1 VGDESARIIEALKD
15 ACVAGADQFG
25 TFVNDTHFLAP
36 SKFDERAA
44 MPTLIKLLPTIH
56 DSRDLW
62 AAVGHLGRPWARPVA
77 FEPLLQI
84 FLIRAEQD
92 HQLGWSIGDA
102 LVTTATASNVETL
115 LEISTDRKYG
125 SARQMIVYSLWRFK
139 KDEQIKNALI
149 GLLNDSDVS
158 LHAMSALRR
167 TVGNEEAIEYLNVV
181 RDASDNQTIR
191 KQAQKAI
198 TKSET
203 AIAKSTRAHP
213 HHGLGTRND

>member
-1 VGDESARIIEALKD
+1 MGDDSARIIKALKD
-15 ACVAGADQFG
+15 AGVAGADQFG
-25 TFVNDTHFLAP
+25 TFVNDTRYFAP
-36 SKFDERAA
+36 SKLDERAA
-44 MPTLIKLLPTIH
+44 MSTLLELLPTIH
-56 DSRDLW
+56 DSRDLR
-62 AAVGHLGRPWARPVA
+62 AAVGHLRRSWARPLA

-102 LVTTATASNVETL
+102 LATTATASNAETL
-115 LEISTDRKYG
+115 LEISRDRKYG
-125 SARQMIVYSLWRFK
+125 TARQMIVYSLWRFK
-139 KDEQIKNALI
+139 KDKQIQNALI

-158 LHAMSALRR
+158 LHSMSALRR
-167 TVGNEEAIEYLNVV
+167 TVGNEEAIEYLKVV
-181 RDASDNQTIR
+181 RDTSDNQTIR

-198 TKSET
+198 AKSEA